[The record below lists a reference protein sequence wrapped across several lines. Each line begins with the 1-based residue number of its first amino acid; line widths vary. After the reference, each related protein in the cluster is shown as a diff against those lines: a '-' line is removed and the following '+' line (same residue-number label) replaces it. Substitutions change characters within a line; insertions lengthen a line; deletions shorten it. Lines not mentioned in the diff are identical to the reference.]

1 VRARSTRSAIG
12 STDSLAMSR
21 DERPLITGRVHVA
34 RSGFFEVETAEGRIT
49 AKLRGRL
56 KQGKWENDLVVVGD
70 TVEVRP
76 NDRGEASIES
86 VAPRRTKFSRRHPV
100 SRGREKE
107 DVLAA
112 NLDLV
117 LVAASASSPPLRPRL
132 VDRFLAISEWNRLD
146 AVVVVTKIDEA
157 EDRPG
162 IEALLERYRGI
173 GYVAIATSAK
183 TGEGL
188 DAVASAFE
196 GRTAAILGP
205 SGAGK
210 STLVNALAPDLDLDV
225 AALGEAGKGRHTTRA
240 AVLLRVRD
248 GFVVDTP
255 GIRELASFAIPPRE
269 LGSCFPE
276 IDRAAEGCAYRDCV
290 HVEEPDCAVRAS
302 VDRGEI
308 QQTRYETYVSL
319 LRGDEA

>member
-1 VRARSTRSAIG
+1 MAAK
-12 STDSLAMSR
+12 
-21 DERPLITGRVHVA
+21 DERPLLTGRVHVA
-34 RSGFFEVETAEGRIT
+34 RSGFFEVETAEGRLT

-70 TVEVRP
+70 VVEVRP

-86 VAPRRTKFSRRHPV
+86 VAPRRSKFSRRHPV

-112 NLDLV
+112 NLDVV

-132 VDRFLAISEWNRLD
+132 VDRFLVIAEWNRLA

-157 EDRPG
+157 EDRPA
-162 IEALLERYRGI
+162 IEDLVHRYRAI
-173 GYVAIATSAK
+173 GYVAVMTSAK

-188 DAVASAFE
+188 DVVADAIRD
-196 GRTAAILGP
+196 RTAAILGP

-210 STLVNALAPDLDLDV
+210 STLVNALQPGLDLDV

-240 AVLLRVRD
+240 AVLLPVRE

-269 LGSCFPE
+269 LGSCFPD
-276 IDRAAEGCAYRDCV
+276 IDAAAGGCAYRDCI

-302 VDRGEI
+302 VERGEI
-308 QQTRYETYVSL
+308 QRTRYETYLSL

>member
-1 VRARSTRSAIG
+1 MG
-12 STDSLAMSR
+12 K
-21 DERPLITGRVHVA
+21 DERPRSEPLLSGRVHVA
-34 RSGFFEVETAEGRIT
+34 RSGFFEVETSEGRLV

-70 TVEVRP
+70 VVEVRP

-132 VDRFLAISEWNRLD
+132 VDRFLAIAEWNRLD

-157 EDRPG
+157 EDRPA
-162 IEALLERYRGI
+162 IEELVKRYAAI
-173 GYVAIATSAK
+173 GYVALMTSAK

-188 DAVASAFE
+188 EAVAEAIRD
-196 GRTAAILGP
+196 RTAALLGP

-210 STLVNALAPDLDLDV
+210 STLVNALEPGLDLDV

-240 AVLLRVRD
+240 AVLHRVRG

-269 LGSCFPE
+269 LGSCFPD
-276 IDRAAEGCAYRDCV
+276 IDRASADCAYRDCL

-308 QQTRYETYVSL
+308 QRTRYETYVSL
-319 LRGDEA
+319 LRGDEP

>member
-1 VRARSTRSAIG
+1 MGREEEKAI
-12 STDSLAMSR
+12 R
-21 DERPLITGRVHVA
+21 GRVHVA
-34 RSGFFEVETAEGRIT
+34 RSGFFEVETAEGRLV

-56 KQGKWENDLVVVGD
+56 KQGKWESDLVVVGD
-70 TVEVRP
+70 MVEVRP
-76 NDRGEASIES
+76 NARGEATVES
-86 VAPRRTKFSRRHPV
+86 VEPRRSKFSRRHPV

-112 NLDLV
+112 NLDVV
-117 LVAASASSPPLRPRL
+117 LVAASASRPPLRPRL

-157 EDRPG
+157 EDRPA
-162 IEALLERYRGI
+162 IEALAERYREI
-173 GYVAIATSAK
+173 GYAVVLTSAK

-188 DAVASAFE
+188 DAIADAIRD
-196 GRTAAILGP
+196 RTAALLGP

-210 STLVNALAPDLDLDV
+210 STLVNALEPGLDLDV

-240 AVLLRVRD
+240 AMLHRVR
-248 GFVVDTP
+248 GGLVVDTP

-276 IDRAAEGCAYRDCV
+276 IARAAEGCAYRDCL

-302 VDRGEI
+302 VDRGTDGSGLRREPLI
-308 QQTRYETYVSL
+308 QQTRYETYVAL

>member
-1 VRARSTRSAIG
+1 
-12 STDSLAMSR
+12 M
-21 DERPLITGRVHVA
+21 GRVHVA
-34 RSGFFEVETAEGRIT
+34 RSGFFEVETSEGRIV

-70 TVEVRP
+70 IVELSP
-76 NDRGEASIES
+76 NKSGEASIES
-86 VAPRRTKFSRRHPV
+86 VAPRTSKFSRRHPV

-132 VDRFLAISEWNRLD
+132 VDRFLAIAEWNRLD
-146 AVVVVTKIDEA
+146 AVIVVTKIDEA
-157 EDRPG
+157 EDRAKL
-162 IEALLERYRGI
+162 EALVHRYRAI
-173 GYVAIATSAK
+173 GYVAVTTSAK

-188 DAVASAFE
+188 EAIAAAIRD
-196 GRTAAILGP
+196 RTAAILGP

-210 STLVNALAPDLDLDV
+210 STLVNALEPGLDLDV

-240 AVLLRVRD
+240 AVLHRVRD

-276 IDRAAEGCAYRDCV
+276 IARAAVDCAYRDCM
-290 HVEEPDCAVRAS
+290 HSEEPQCAVRTA

-308 QQTRYETYVSL
+308 QETRYETYLSL

>member
-1 VRARSTRSAIG
+1 MSARS
-12 STDSLAMSR
+12 L
-21 DERPLITGRVHVA
+21 LTGRVHVA
-34 RSGFFEVETAEGRIT
+34 RSGFFEVETSEGRLV

-70 TVEVRP
+70 TVDVRP
-76 NDRGEASIES
+76 NDSGEASIES
-86 VAPRRTKFSRRHPV
+86 VAPRRSKFSRRHPV

-112 NLDLV
+112 NLDVV

-157 EDRPG
+157 EDRPR
-162 IEALLERYRGI
+162 IEALLLRYRAI
-173 GYVAIATSAK
+173 GYEAVATSAK

-188 DAVASAFE
+188 DEVANAIR
-196 GRTAAILGP
+196 GRTAALLGP

-210 STLVNALAPDLDLDV
+210 STLVNALEPGLDLDV

-240 AVLLRVRD
+240 AVLLPVRG

-255 GIRELASFAIPPRE
+255 GIRELASFAIPVRE

-276 IDRAAEGCAYRDCV
+276 IDRAAVDCAYRDCV
-290 HVEEPDCAVRAS
+290 HMEEPDCMVRAA
-302 VDRGEI
+302 VERGEI
-308 QQTRYETYVSL
+308 DRTRYETYVSL
-319 LRGDEA
+319 LRGDDV